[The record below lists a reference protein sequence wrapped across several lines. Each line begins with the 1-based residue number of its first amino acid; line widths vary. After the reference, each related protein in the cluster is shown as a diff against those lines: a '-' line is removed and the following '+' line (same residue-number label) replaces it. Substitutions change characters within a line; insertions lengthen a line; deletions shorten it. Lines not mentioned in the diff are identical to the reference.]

1 MCIALCIAE
10 FVPVYSLADVHVESR
25 PAEHGPGSTEFGS
38 DAEAAGSGLPGG
50 AERHRDGQEDLEPQ
64 QRPRPRGVRT
74 VEG

>member
-25 PAEHGPGSTEFGS
+25 PAEHGSGSTEFGS

-50 AERHRDGQEDLEPQ
+50 AKRHSDGQEDPEP
-64 QRPRPRGVRT
+64 
-74 VEG
+74 